1 MSHDSPGVPL
11 GRIDRTHTIRFTFDG
26 RELTG
31 FAGDTLASA
40 LLRNG
45 IHLVGRS
52 FKYHRPRGILAAG
65 SEEPNALVGV
75 RRDDARYT
83 PNLRAT
89 QVELYDGLEAHS
101 QTRWPSLAWDF
112 GATNSLISPFI
123 PAGFYYKTFMWPH
136 GAWKSLYEPRIRAA
150 AGLGKSPT
158 LADPDRYTN
167 RFAHCDVLV
176 VGAGPAGLSAA
187 LAAVSSG
194 AKVIICDEQPEF
206 GGSLLSEPAG
216 SHAADIEGVPA
227 STWLAR
233 AIDTLKRNPRVTV
246 LPRTN
251 AFGYFPH
258 NMVGLNERLT
268 DHLAQPHPDS
278 PRERQWQ
285 VRAKEVVLAAGAIER
300 PLVFPGNDRPGIM
313 LAGAART
320 YVNRYGSVP
329 GTRAVVITTCDEAY
343 RAALDLHEAGVY
355 IAIIA
360 DFRAQADG
368 PLAEAARHAGLP
380 VQTSTTIVG
389 TTGRLRVETVKLA
402 RVDGHGHVS
411 DDVKIMPCDL
421 VLMSGGFTPTVHLF
435 SQSRGKLTWDDKTQ
449 SFIPGQAAERVR
461 SAGACRGIYSLAAV
475 LNDGSTAGASAAAAA
490 VTRHGGGPSSVAGQ
504 TPAASPP
511 ASAFAAN
518 ATTSPSADHAFASGT
533 ASATAASASST
544 PADPPI
550 GAFAGALPQ
559 PGGATGSMAFV
570 DWQND
575 VTTKDLALATS
586 EGFRSVEHIKR
597 YTTTGMATD
606 QGKTSNLNALGF
618 VSGKLN
624 KAIPEVGLTTF
635 RMPYTPVSFASFAG
649 FARGSLFDPIRR
661 TPTHDWAARNGA
673 IFEDVGLWKR
683 AHYFPRSTAG
693 NREDMHAA
701 VARECVAVRNSVGM
715 FDASTLG
722 KIEVVGKDA
731 VTFMN
736 RMYVNGWTSLAVGRS
751 RYGVLLRDDGFVY
764 DDGVVARTAEDRF
777 HVTTTTGGAAGV
789 LRLMEDYLQTEWP
802 ELNVFLTSISEQ
814 WSVIAVQGP
823 NSRRVLEK
831 LVEGVDMSAQA
842 MPHMSVARGR
852 ICGAPMLLFRVSF
865 TGEMGFEV
873 NVPADFGQSVWEAI
887 YAAGQQYDIT
897 PYGTEAMHVLRAEKG
912 YIIVGQETDGTVTPD
927 DAGLGWA
934 IGKTKPDFVG
944 KRSLQRPSMSAD
956 NRKQLVG
963 LFTSDPNVVLDEGSQ
978 VMQGVGQKPPVRPI
992 GHVTSSYH
1000 SAVLGRS
1007 IALAL
1012 VSGGRARMG
1021 ETLYV
1026 PTGNADV
1033 AVKVTSPVFYDPEGA
1048 RLNG

>member
-1 MSHDSPGVPL
+1 VSHGSSGVPL
-11 GRIDRTHTIRFTFDG
+11 GRVDRTRTIRFTFDG

-40 LLRNG
+40 LLRNDV
-45 IHLVGRS
+45 HLVGRS

-101 QTRWPSLAWDF
+101 QNRWPSLSWDF
-112 GATNSLISPFI
+112 GGINNLISPFI
-123 PAGFYYKTFMWPH
+123 PAGFYYKTFMWPRS
-136 GAWKSLYEPRIRAA
+136 AWKSLYEPRIRAA
-150 AGLGKSPT
+150 AGLGTSPT

-187 LAAVSSG
+187 LAAASSG
-194 AKVIICDEQPEF
+194 AKVIICDEQAEF

-216 SHAADIEGVPA
+216 SHAVSIEGLPA
-227 STWLAR
+227 SAWLTRTIA
-233 AIDTLKRNPRVTV
+233 TLEANPRVTV
-246 LPRTN
+246 LTRTN

-268 DHLAQPHPDS
+268 DHLAEPHPDS

-285 VRAKEVVLAAGAIER
+285 VRAKEVVLAAGSIER

-320 YVNRYGSVP
+320 YVNRYGAVA
-329 GTRAVVITTCDEAY
+329 GTRAVVITACDEAY

-360 DFRAQADG
+360 DIRAQADG
-368 PLAEAARHAGLP
+368 PLADAARHAGLP

-389 TTGRLRVETVKLA
+389 TTGRLRVDTVNIA
-402 RVDGHGHVS
+402 RVDDHGHVS

-461 SAGACRGIYSLAAV
+461 SAGACRGVFALAAV
-475 LNDGSTAGASAAAAA
+475 LNDGKVAGAAAAA
-490 VTRHGGGPSSVAGQ
+490 AAG
-504 TPAASPP
+504 S
-511 ASAFAAN
+511 AN
-518 ATTSPSADHAFASGT
+518 APPSGT
-533 ASATAASASST
+533 AAATAASST
-544 PADPPI
+544 PADPAI

-618 VSGKLN
+618 VSRKLD

-661 TPTHDWAARNGA
+661 TPTHDWAVRNGA
-673 IFEDVGLWKR
+673 VFEDVGLWKR
-683 AHYFPRSTAG
+683 AHYFPRSTADS
-693 NREDMHAA
+693 REAMHAA
-701 VARECVAVRNSVGM
+701 VARECVAVRKSVGM

-831 LVEGVDMSAQA
+831 LVEGVDLSAQA

-865 TGEMGFEV
+865 TGELGFEV

-978 VMQGVGQKPPVRPI
+978 VMQGAGQKPPVRPI

-1033 AVKVTSPVFYDPEGA
+1033 AVQVTSPVFYDPEGA